1 MSVFRRGVRIA
12 HGAHV
17 DELPS
22 DDSDSDTEDEL
33 EMHAREEKAEVSDVG
48 EEEDDSGPVNLN
60 WKYEPDPNAVES
72 EEEEEERP
80 EGAEPQ
86 FPITCALCSGKTLFS
101 MKEVTDHM
109 ASARH
114 QKKEKESEQ
123 ALKKAKRTPD
133 QIEKLKM
140 RNARKK
146 QKKLDTR
153 IGERKHVWGEH
164 KKGEKPEGAKPVKP
178 AKGTGGKK
186 TVKGG
191 KSVGG
196 GKRGR
201 ADQMD
206 EDDLILADFR
216 NGRKEVGVSG
226 APDAKA
232 ARRENREAMT
242 VPLKA
247 SKRADGRAKMRGEG
261 NQHQRR
267 FGKKTAPAGGE

>member
-133 QIEKLKM
+133 Q
-140 RNARKK
+140 
-146 QKKLDTR
+146 
-153 IGERKHVWGEH
+153 
-164 KKGEKPEGAKPVKP
+164 
-178 AKGTGGKK
+178 
-186 TVKGG
+186 
-191 KSVGG
+191 
-196 GKRGR
+196 
-201 ADQMD
+201 
-206 EDDLILADFR
+206 
-216 NGRKEVGVSG
+216 EVGVSG